1 MSVSEELKKLAE
13 LHESGVLSDEEFEQA
28 KDRLLN
34 GGTSDSPDDQAVP
47 DSSGEASDESSIDP
61 VAAKEAKAKKIKL
74 GVLIG
79 LVVILVSIGIYF
91 VVTPSEEELI
101 QKARLDGSCFSI
113 LNEVKTAAEVC
124 GAAEGVTYE
133 KDPERAVKAGA
144 RVLKLSVDGKG
155 KEDYRG
161 AKARVGPCIM
171 NLLGASETVKSRFE
185 RTSAIQG
192 VLSESWTV
200 DEGPLSYEVKAKWF
214 YHPDPGLSLD
224 IEVAVDALHSPQC
237 DDYMGR

>member
-1 MSVSEELKKLAE
+1 M
-13 LHESGVLSDEEFEQA
+13 
-28 KDRLLN
+28 
-34 GGTSDSPDDQAVP
+34 
-47 DSSGEASDESSIDP
+47 
-61 VAAKEAKAKKIKL
+61 
-74 GVLIG
+74 
-79 LVVILVSIGIYF
+79 GI
-91 VVTPSEEELI
+91 
-101 QKARLDGSCFSI
+101 
-113 LNEVKTAAEVC
+113 
-124 GAAEGVTYE
+124 TYE
-133 KDPERAVKAGA
+133 KDPKMAIKAGA

-155 KEDYRG
+155 EEDYSG

-171 NLLGASETVKSRFE
+171 NLLGASETVKRRFE

-200 DEGPLSYEVKAKWF
+200 DESPLSYEVKAKWF